1 MTVKEKYLELCK
13 KSVNRKNNGYL
24 FTYLENRPKSCLRTL
39 HCLKVE
45 IINCHKMCRIFHETL
60 QYAWEPRNGDCGR
73 LGNLYAIL
81 LENNISMM
89 SQLSLNLGIFW
100 TVKLRFHACFV
111 SVYCVLTSPPLLWNA
126 LLFQFAYSVCNNII
140 FSAFWWNV
148 FDVLF
153 ITLWGLVPE
162 SVISANPGLK
172 FCSTFCIYLPMQCL
186 E

>member
-89 SQLSLNLGIFW
+89 SQQILSLNLGIFW

-140 FSAFWWNV
+140 L
-148 FDVLF
+148 VLSDAMCLMCSSLPF
-153 ITLWGLVPE
+153 GVWF
-162 SVISANPGLK
+162 LK
-172 FCSTFCIYLPMQCL
+172 AWLALTQD
-186 E
+186 